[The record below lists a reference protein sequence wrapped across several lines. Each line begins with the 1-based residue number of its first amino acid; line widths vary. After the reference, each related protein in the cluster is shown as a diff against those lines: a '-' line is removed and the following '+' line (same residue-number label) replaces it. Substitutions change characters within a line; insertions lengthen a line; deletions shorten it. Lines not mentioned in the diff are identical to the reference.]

1 MRKESG
7 HITDVVPKK
16 DNDNQ
21 NGVVFELKFKG
32 EQLNLSNGHGNEENK
47 AE

>member
-16 DNDNQ
+16 DNDKEID
-21 NGVVFELKFKG
+21 VVFELKFKG
-32 EQLNLSNGHGNEENK
+32 E
-47 AE
+47 